1 VELIGEI
8 IVTKEIMLED
18 FRKQRNSCGMCIHA
32 LHHWW
37 RMSSRAII
45 GSTFTLLP
53 PCVYDVTNK
62 DLKIRRYTQQVL
74 VSFFFFLTGRSVF
87 SSPFLALLMAFATIN
102 G

>member
-1 VELIGEI
+1 VELIREI

-45 GSTFTLLP
+45 GEDKERVWY
-53 PCVYDVTNK
+53 CGCCCGCG
-62 DLKIRRYTQQVL
+62 LKKIVL
-74 VSFFFFLTGRSVF
+74 
-87 SSPFLALLMAFATIN
+87 
-102 G
+102 